1 MHFQLSTS
9 AWFLLLLG
17 EATGLRSLQHVG
29 KRDPV
34 WLQPASLQK
43 YEVPIDSTKD
53 VNITTTETHA
63 VVRRAQPLFLTDKT
77 RQFAVDGNGIPEVK
91 FDVGESYAGQ
101 LPISNNA
108 TDENKMFFWFF
119 PSQNPLAKK
128 EIMIWLNGG
137 VLQIFRSCFLFPGC
151 SSLAGLLQE
160 NGPFMWQAGT
170 FRPVKNPY
178 SWTELTNIVWI
189 EQPIGTG
196 FSTGKPTA
204 TNEEDVARQFL
215 GFWRNFVDT
224 FAVQGYKVYIAGESY
239 AGAYCP
245 YIADAMIKAND
256 TQYFNV
262 TGMLIYDPVIG
273 EDSIQEEVPVMGL
286 VNAWP
291 GLFPF
296 NDTFRTDLQARD
308 AKCGL
313 TEYMTK
319 GLSYPPKGQ
328 LPSGSPV
335 EKDEACAKIFDDV
348 YRATFAINPCFNI
361 YEITQSCP
369 LLWDVL
375 GYVPE
380 GASIYFNRSDV
391 KRAIHA
397 PENTNWEVC
406 KDGIFRNGTDRS
418 PPSSRAALPNVIDHT
433 QNVIVGHGSLDMVL
447 IANGTL
453 LSIQNMTWGG
463 KLGFQSRPSSPF
475 FVPRHREDFR
485 SKQGLATLAGSGV
498 MGFTHTER
506 GLTYVGVEMS
516 GHMVPQYQPAA
527 AFRHVEVLLGR
538 VANLSSTQPFTTQMN
553 FTQPKPSE
561 LGGPPATANSP
572 VGGASGS
579 GRGSP
584 KSESPRLSSPSTI
597 FPFSILITLGF
608 ALVS

>member
-1 MHFQLSTS
+1 MHFQLSAS
-9 AWFLLLLG
+9 AWLLLLLG

-34 WLQPASLQK
+34 WIQSAPLQK
-43 YEVPIDSTKD
+43 YEVSIDSTED
-53 VNITTTETHA
+53 VNTTATETHA

-77 RQFAVDGNGIPEVK
+77 RKFSVDGNGIPEVK

-101 LPISNNA
+101 LPISNNS

-137 VLQIFRSCFLFPGC
+137 PGC
-151 SSLAGLLQE
+151 SSMAGLMQE
-160 NGPFMWQAGT
+160 NGPFLWQSGT
-170 FRPVKNPY
+170 FRPVKNPF
-178 SWTELTNIVWI
+178 SWTELTNVVWI
-189 EQPIGTG
+189 EQPVGTG
-196 FSTGKPTA
+196 FATGKPNA

-224 FAVQGYKVYIAGESY
+224 FALQGYKVYITGESY

-256 TQYFNV
+256 MQYFNM

-273 EDSIQEEVPVMGL
+273 EDSMQEEVPVMGL
-286 VNAWP
+286 INAWP

-296 NDTFRTDLQARD
+296 NETFRADLQARD

-313 TEYMTK
+313 TEFMTN
-319 GLSYPPKGQ
+319 GLSYPPKGP
-328 LPSGSPV
+328 LSSVSPV
-335 EKDEACAKIFDDV
+335 EKDEKCVNIFDDV
-348 YRATFAINPCFNI
+348 YKAAFEINPCFNI

-380 GASIYFNRSDV
+380 GATIYFNRTDV

-397 PENTNWEVC
+397 PENVNWEVC
-406 KDGIFRNGTDRS
+406 KDGIFKNGTDRS

-433 QNVIVGHGSLDMVL
+433 QNVIIGHGALDMVL

-463 KLGFQSRPSSPF
+463 KLGFQSRPSAPF
-475 FVPRHREDFR
+475 FVPRHRRDFK
-485 SKQGLATLAGSGV
+485 SKQGLGTLTGSGV

-553 FTQPKPSE
+553 YTQPKPSE

-572 VGGASGS
+572 VGGGS

-584 KSESPRLSSPSTI
+584 KSESPRLSSPSTLL
-597 FPFSILITLGF
+597 PLAILVPLGF